1 VNPDVVGDVG
11 NSRIKCGCCA
21 GGRIFET
28 IALPKDPREWH
39 AYWKA
44 PPGDAWVV
52 SGVDRSVMSA
62 FAAFLRSTGCQV
74 TIIDSHT
81 QIPIRVNVRVPE
93 QVGHD
98 RLFGALAAA
107 RRYPGRRLLTVDCGT
122 AITVNLVTPD
132 GVFQG
137 GAILPG
143 LGLMARA
150 LHFHTAQLPLV
161 DLQAPARFAGADT
174 AEAIRAGIFGAAV
187 GAVERFADN
196 AKAEMVVF
204 TGGDGELLADATSV
218 ENRRY
223 ESDLTL
229 EGIRIAAETLP

>member
-1 VNPDVVGDVG
+1 MQPDVVVDVG

-39 AYWKA
+39 AQWKS

-52 SGVDRSVMSA
+52 SGVDRSVMNA

-74 TIIDSHT
+74 TVIDSFQ
-81 QIPIRVNVRVPE
+81 QIPIQVNLRLPE

-98 RLFGALAAA
+98 RLFGALAAL
-107 RRYPGRRLLTVDCGT
+107 RRYPNKQLLTVDCGT
-122 AITVNLVTPD
+122 AITVNQVTPD

-143 LGLMARA
+143 LGLMARS

-161 DLQAPARFAGADT
+161 DLQGPVHFPGTDT
-174 AEAIRAGIFGAAV
+174 ADAILAGIFSAAL
-187 GAVERFADN
+187 GAVERFAS
-196 AKAEMVVF
+196 ATKAELVVF
-204 TGGDGELLADATSV
+204 TGGDGKLLAENTSLT
-218 ENRRY
+218 NRRY
-223 ESDLTL
+223 EADLTL
-229 EGIRIAAETLP
+229 EGIRLTAEHLP